1 MYPPTPTRPHTNP
14 HPPTPARTR
23 TPALTNN
30 HNVHN
35 LGNIVTSGS
44 RAMSHNAGF
53 KGYVPM
59 SYRKAKFSK
68 SWIRRWRRE
77 FGVSEPKQIHARKVP
92 WAKLADRMR
101 RLWRNALALRSVW
114 HRCFAPCTA
123 TYGQPYIWT
132 DQTPCHFTPKEEAK
146 KLLPLAHGVTP
157 LHFACSTGLADVV
170 KLLATK
176 KADLTKLDG
185 RGRGCLQLAA
195 NSQGDKQTLSN
206 WLRVIS
212 RLLSRPA

>member
-1 MYPPTPTRPHTNP
+1 MPMHMHEVAYD
-14 HPPTPARTR
+14 
-23 TPALTNN
+23 
-30 HNVHN
+30 
-35 LGNIVTSGS
+35 VTSGT
-44 RAMSHNAGF
+44 RAMSHHACF
-53 KGYVPM
+53 KRYVPM

-101 RLWRNALALRSVW
+101 RLWWNAVVWRSVW
-114 HRCFAPCTA
+114 HRCFAQCMA
-123 TYGQPYIWT
+123 TYGQPYVWI
-132 DQTPCHFTPKEEAK
+132 DQKPCHFTPKGKAK
-146 KLLPLAHGVTP
+146 KLLPVAHGSMEHENPV